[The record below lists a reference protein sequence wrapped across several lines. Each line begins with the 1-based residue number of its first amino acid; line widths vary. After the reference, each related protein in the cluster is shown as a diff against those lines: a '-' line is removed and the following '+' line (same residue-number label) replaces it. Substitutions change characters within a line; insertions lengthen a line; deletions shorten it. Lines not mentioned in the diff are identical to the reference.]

1 MQLVY
6 RDIANVVNHKINL
19 TLPESITTEMVEI
32 IVIPFTK
39 PVETKPKIDFE
50 KCFGV
55 SYIGLQ
61 TIDNY
66 LDNIRNDWDRTILD

>member
-6 RDIANVVNHKINL
+6 RDITSVVNHKINI

-32 IVIPFTK
+32 IVIPFTN
-39 PVETKPKIDFE
+39 PVDTRPKIDCE
-50 KCFGV
+50 KYFGI
-55 SYIGLQ
+55 SNIGLQ

-66 LDNIRNDWDRTILD
+66 LDNIRN

>member
-6 RDIANVVNHKINL
+6 RDIASVVNHRINL

-50 KCFGV
+50 KYFGV
-55 SYIGLQ
+55 SNIGLQ